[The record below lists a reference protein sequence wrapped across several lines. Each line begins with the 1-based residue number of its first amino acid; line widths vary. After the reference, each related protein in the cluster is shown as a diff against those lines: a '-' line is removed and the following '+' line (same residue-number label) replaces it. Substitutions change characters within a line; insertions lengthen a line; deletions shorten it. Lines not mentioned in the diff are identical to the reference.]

1 MNQEIIEAFWRAYLA
16 TLPADAPAQNAAFVA
31 ESFGDHPD
39 LADELAALVLA
50 GVKTATCS
58 ALWEWEAEGASLP

>member
-1 MNQEIIEAFWRAYLA
+1 MDQQAIDVFWRAYLA
-16 TLPADAPAQNAAFVA
+16 TLPADAPARSAAFVA

-50 GVKTATCS
+50 GVKTATC
-58 ALWEWEAEGASLP
+58 